1 MALRT
6 QQEKLAGPILGSPI
20 RVLLMLDG
28 PAHRRVQR
36 VLSRFSTVELVG
48 NAGEGVDT
56 LSTNSII
63 MDADLPGVMAFE
75 TTRVLKKQGY
85 EGAIILLS
93 ADDKKLEEAI
103 LAGATGF
110 VTNDAPDEE
119 LVSVVLR
126 SPGGGFLF
134 GGSVAETAERSDAT
148 GPSPAVKDKGADG
161 VYEDHGRD
169 QEAVVGARQPTSGTS
184 GTESI
189 GGRSAPKSNDALA
202 KVELHIPP
210 PVDLGLL
217 LRLHEWLR
225 GVGDVDIYEMSGS
238 RDADTVLTIQIR
250 QHLSLV
256 PMLRELP
263 YVSEVSEDLSAET
276 KNVSPGR
283 KLLGSIPESA
293 KTVTLVRRLRLT
305 LRAEGR
311 PERTAGRH

>member
-1 MALRT
+1 
-6 QQEKLAGPILGSPI
+6 
-20 RVLLMLDG
+20 MLDG

-134 GGSVAETAERSDAT
+134 GGSVAETAE
-148 GPSPAVKDKGADG
+148 
-161 VYEDHGRD
+161 
-169 QEAVVGARQPTSGTS
+169 
-184 GTESI
+184 
-189 GGRSAPKSNDALA
+189 
-202 KVELHIPP
+202 
-210 PVDLGLL
+210 
-217 LRLHEWLR
+217 
-225 GVGDVDIYEMSGS
+225 
-238 RDADTVLTIQIR
+238 
-250 QHLSLV
+250 
-256 PMLRELP
+256 
-263 YVSEVSEDLSAET
+263 
-276 KNVSPGR
+276 
-283 KLLGSIPESA
+283 
-293 KTVTLVRRLRLT
+293 
-305 LRAEGR
+305 
-311 PERTAGRH
+311 